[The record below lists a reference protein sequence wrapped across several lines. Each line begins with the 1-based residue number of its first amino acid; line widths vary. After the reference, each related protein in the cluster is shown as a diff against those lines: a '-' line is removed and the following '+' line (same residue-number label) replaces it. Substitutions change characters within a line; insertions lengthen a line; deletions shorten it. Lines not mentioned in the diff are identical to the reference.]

1 MTVQASPALDSW
13 AQGPSA
19 PLRGVLPD
27 NLSKMALAN
36 RRREMV
42 VEAALATCRTRSQT
56 RRSFT
61 MDDAIALLER
71 TPKTLD
77 SLLRGLPDDWVRSNE
92 GGETWS
98 PFDVIGHLIH
108 GELTDWVP
116 RARII
121 LDHGEGRAFDKFDR
135 FAQFEVSQ
143 GRTLDSLLDEFATL
157 RRDNL
162 AQLTA
167 LRVTEADLD
176 RKGRHPELGPVTL
189 RQLLSTW
196 VAHDL
201 DHVVQISRTLARQY
215 TDEVGPWR
223 AYLRVISGTQG

>member
-1 MTVQASPALDSW
+1 
-13 AQGPSA
+13 
-19 PLRGVLPD
+19 
-27 NLSKMALAN
+27 
-36 RRREMV
+36 MV
-42 VEAALATCRTRSQT
+42 VEAAVANMPQKTAQA

-61 MDDAIALLER
+61 MADAISLLER

-98 PFDVIGHLIH
+98 PFDVVGHLIH

-135 FAQFEVSQ
+135 FAQVEMSR
-143 GRTLDSLLDEFATL
+143 GHTLDSLLDEFATL

-162 AQLTA
+162 RELAA
-167 LRVTEADLD
+167 LRVTEGDLD
-176 RKGRHPELGPVTL
+176 RKGRHPELGSVTL

-223 AYLRVISGTQG
+223 AYLRVISGVQG